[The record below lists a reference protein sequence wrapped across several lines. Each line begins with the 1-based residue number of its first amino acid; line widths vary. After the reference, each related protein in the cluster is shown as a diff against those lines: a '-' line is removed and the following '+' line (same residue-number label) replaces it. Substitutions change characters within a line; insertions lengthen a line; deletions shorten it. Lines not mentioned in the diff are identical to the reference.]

1 MITVMMRYIFLLL
14 SINLTT
20 TFSLSA
26 QVVTVSEELTLRSD
40 MAYELIGELENQY
53 LVFLNNE
60 HTFQVQAYDEDL
72 RATWEKDIEL
82 EKRRPEILSIIPTT
96 EQFTL
101 IYQHRHKGDLLIRA
115 NVYDAGANLKD
126 SIVIKNLGMPFGSSY
141 YQVVRSQDRSKI
153 LLFTEHTSGEIEVFA
168 FDLENMQLLWETSFL
183 PENMV
188 LSRDSHQIVVT
199 NEGRMYYI
207 ILKNN
212 YRSRI
217 KDHYYEIFYQDE
229 NMESIGRYEINLGDR
244 LTYDV
249 YFEYDDLN
257 DRLVAGGFHA
267 EKNLAWAK
275 GYFLFQL
282 EEGESNDYQI
292 DYYDFSEVLVND
304 FLERDA
310 PSKLKGIFDTNIQQI
325 ILRQDGGLLIV
336 AERVRTNERNYGTL
350 PSRTLYNPALDN
362 IGGSVD
368 HYYEHLLVISIH
380 PNGDKHWANV
390 LRKRQYSQDDGAV
403 FSSFFAIKSPRN
415 LHFLFNDEIR
425 EENTVSEYLVKGGG
439 SSERNSVMNT
449 ENQKLRLRFQAA
461 VQTAADELVIPSER
475 RNRLKL
481 VRVKF

>member
-1 MITVMMRYIFLLL
+1 MIKYIFLFINISWL
-14 SINLTT
+14 SVC
-20 TFSLSA
+20 SLSA
-26 QVVTVSEELTLRSD
+26 QVVTVSEELALRSD
-40 MAYELIGELENQY
+40 MAYEVIGEIKDQY
-53 LVFLNNE
+53 LIFLDKE
-60 HTFQVQAYDEDL
+60 QYFQVQAYDENL

-82 EKRRPEILSIIPTT
+82 EKRRPEILSIVPTQ
-96 EQFTL
+96 EQFYL
-101 IYQHRHKGDLLIRA
+101 IYQHRDRGDLILRA

-126 SIVIKNLGMPFGSSY
+126 STVIKNLGMPFGSQY

-153 LLFTEHTSGEIEVFA
+153 LLFTERTSGEIDVIA
-168 FDLENMQLLWETSFL
+168 FDLENMRLLWETSFL

-199 NEGRMYYI
+199 NKGKMYYI

-217 KDHYYEIFYQDE
+217 KDHSYEIFYQDE
-229 NMESIGRYEINLGDR
+229 GMESIGRYEINVGDR

-257 DRLVAGGFHA
+257 NRLVAGGFHA
-267 EKNLAWAK
+267 DKNLAWAK

-282 EEGESNDYQI
+282 QEGESNDYQI
-292 DYYDFSEVLVND
+292 DYYDFSEELVND

-310 PSKLKGIFDTNIQQI
+310 PAKLKGIFDTNIQQI

-336 AERVRTNERNYGTL
+336 AERIRTNERNYGTI

-368 HYYEHLLVISIH
+368 HYYEHLLVISMH

-390 LRKRQYSQDDGAV
+390 LRKRQYSQDDNAI
-403 FSSFFAIKSPRN
+403 FSSYFAIKSPRN
-415 LHFLFNDEIR
+415 LHFVFNDEIR
-425 EENTVSEYLVKGGG
+425 EENTVSEYLLKGSGA
-439 SSERNSVMNT
+439 SERNSVMNT
-449 ENQKLRLRFQAA
+449 ESQKLRLRFQAA
-461 VQTAADELVIPSER
+461 VQTAADEVVIPSER